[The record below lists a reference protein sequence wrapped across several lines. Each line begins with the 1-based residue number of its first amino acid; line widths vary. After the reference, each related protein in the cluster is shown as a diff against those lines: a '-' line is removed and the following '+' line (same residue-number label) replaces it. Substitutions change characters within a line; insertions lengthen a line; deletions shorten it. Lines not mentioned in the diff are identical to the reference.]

1 MTNKGQAQP
10 CPSDDNEDDDVC
22 VFYKEVLGGQ
32 FYVMRDWWCYFSK
45 WEQPERKERRGKS
58 LFATEQQE
66 NEKQTHKYTK
76 FKNI

>member
-1 MTNKGQAQP
+1 MKLNDIQK
-10 CPSDDNEDDDVC
+10 
-22 VFYKEVLGGQ
+22 K
-32 FYVMRDWWCYFSK
+32 SK
-45 WEQPERKERRGKS
+45 HKKTKHKYQQKEQPERKEKRRKS